1 MCRHSRVGVR
11 GGSNEAVW
19 PFRFP
24 NKLLKKLFFSSELN
38 KHNDMV
44 ERLLCAEPLTTHTH
58 THTHHFLFLLLI
70 TVIRSATFFLAI
82 DTPAESP
89 SCSKQGTHGLNTLDK
104 ATHTHAHTHARTHAH
119 THLHGELQVLAG
131 KAIGLVMLLHLCV
144 GVPQTPAGSGSTN
157 SAGQQAVLSQQ
168 PSPHLIRSPLT
179 SLPDPQ
185 RTRGAY

>member
-1 MCRHSRVGVR
+1 MKELVCRHSRVGVR

-58 THTHHFLFLLLI
+58 IHTHHFLFLLLI
-70 TVIRSATFFLAI
+70 TVRRSATFFLAI

-104 ATHTHAHTHARTHAH
+104 ATHTHARTHARTH
-119 THLHGELQVLAG
+119 THRPAWRAPGACGQSYRPCHA
-131 KAIGLVMLLHLCV
+131 APSLCRSSPDTSRIWQHQLCRATSSPV
-144 GVPQTPAGSGSTN
+144 TA
-157 SAGQQAVLSQQ
+157 AQ
-168 PSPHLIRSPLT
+168 PSPHP
-179 SLPDPQ
+179 
-185 RTRGAY
+185 